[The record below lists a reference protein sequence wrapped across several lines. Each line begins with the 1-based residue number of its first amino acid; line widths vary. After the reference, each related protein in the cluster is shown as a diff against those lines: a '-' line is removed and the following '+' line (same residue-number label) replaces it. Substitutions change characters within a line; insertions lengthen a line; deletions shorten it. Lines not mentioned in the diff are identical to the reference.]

1 MYSIHNIITSVLFF
15 KGPAVLLPQFNIM
28 FLHRIIFEAGIHS
41 EMFKILDKKTI

>member
-15 KGPAVLLPQFNIM
+15 LLPQFNIM

-41 EMFKILDKKTI
+41 EMFRILDKKTI